1 MARNPVDIYKFI
13 QSLKSLA
20 SKGNIKID
28 DAYKAAKLEFGE
40 VSNLLKLQ
48 INKIFQ
54 QSKAPS
60 IKKPENKP
68 GEVIEASFKP
78 GMDKRGR
85 VVEESPSQASGIM
98 KTDEASP
105 LMKNI
110 EDVKQNIKGMSENNP
125 KTFRMSEEQRNA
137 LGYPN
142 RMIEGI
148 IRTAAR
154 EILSKKGI
162 DVSKADPIDTFA
174 DIFGVNALERLED
187 VSDELLSAQDYNQ
200 LNSILQKN
208 ELYDVTPKSG
218 LNLKQ
223 SDEIEELT
231 EFDPTDR
238 KPNAM
243 GGRIGFENGGSGY
256 SFGYK
261 PGKEFQLNVSSMGKG
276 TIKEIINSGELTSE
290 DLKAAMDALKDRK
303 AEGGRIGYAMGGM
316 NRIAYRDGTKI
327 PKLINTGK
335 KVIDSGKKGLE
346 SLKSAIGKIMSKY
359 GDDAIM
365 TADKA
370 PQPPKTD
377 RQIISEFEARNP
389 SPSRELT
396 DDEIADLAEEV
407 GELDAYDFDG
417 TVGSANRIR
426 NEVKAYEA
434 DMLKQY
440 EAAGGSK
447 RAGGPKD
454 PVAEAI
460 DNVSPG
466 FANDLKYDAQLVAD
480 DLAEKRFGK
489 EFYDLDQNQQMDLYD
504 EAYQALSTQR
514 SAVLKKKREPIPE
527 SIKEGVADVMRDT
540 SPAGLEKSLEIDN
553 LMLKYPGISI
563 DFADQIASSSPIMK
577 ADMIAMVEQTFKMD
591 EMGMSGDEIIDTFKN
606 TKRTKQANG
615 GLSYLMGM

>member
-1 MARNPVDIYKFI
+1 MGQIFKFLTALARM
-13 QSLKSLA
+13 A
-20 SKGNIKID
+20 SKGDIKID
-28 DAYKAAKLEFGE
+28 DAYKFAKQEFGE
-40 VSNLLKLQ
+40 VSDLLKLQ
-48 INKIFQ
+48 INKIFKE
-54 QSKAPS
+54 SKAPS
-60 IKKPENKP
+60 IKQPKKE

-78 GMDKRGR
+78 GMDKRGKI
-85 VVEESPSQASGIM
+85 VEESPSQASGIM

-110 EDVKQNIKGMSENNP
+110 EDVKQNIKGMSENSP
-125 KTFRMSEEQRNA
+125 KTFGMPEEQRNA

-148 IRTAAR
+148 VRTAAR

-174 DIFGVNALERLED
+174 DLFGVNALERLED
-187 VSDELLSAQDYNQ
+187 VSDELLAAQDYKQ

-243 GGRIGFENGGSGY
+243 GGRIGFADGPDNP
-256 SFGYK
+256 K
-261 PGKEFQLNVSSMGKG
+261 KLIKKIPKVGKVVAGVESLINLVNKKFGKG
-276 TIKEIINSGELTSE
+276 TAKTA
-290 DLKAAMDALKDRK
+290 DQ
-303 AEGGRIGYAMGGM
+303 
-316 NRIAYRDGTKI
+316 
-327 PKLINTGK
+327 
-335 KVIDSGKKGLE
+335 LE
-346 SLKSAIGKIMSKY
+346 SKSKLF
-359 GDDAIM
+359 DDFS
-365 TADKA
+365 T
-370 PQPPKTD
+370 
-377 RQIISEFEARNP
+377 RNP
-389 SPSRELT
+389 DPNKQLT
-396 DDEIADLAEEV
+396 DNEIADLAEEV

-466 FANDLKYDAQLVAD
+466 FANDMKYDAQLVAD

-504 EAYQALSTQR
+504 EAYQALAESRRMIKKTKPQIFKDSEGEIKGISMGGDDAFKKAMSEAMEEGMAESENMKR
-514 SAVLKKKREPIPE
+514 IGLDPTKMEDALKYDEM
-527 SIKEGVADVMRDT
+527 KE
-540 SPAGLEKSLEIDN
+540 AGQLEKNITGLSDMSEVDT
-553 LMLKYPGISI
+553 LMQKYPGMTK
-563 DFADQIASSSPIMK
+563 DLADQIASSSPRMK

>member
-148 IRTAAR
+148 VRTAAR

-174 DIFGVNALERLED
+174 DLFGVNALERLED
-187 VSDELLSAQDYNQ
+187 ISDELLTAQDYNQ

-238 KPNAM
+238 EPN
-243 GGRIGFENGGSGY
+243 
-256 SFGYK
+256 
-261 PGKEFQLNVSSMGKG
+261 
-276 TIKEIINSGELTSE
+276 
-290 DLKAAMDALKDRK
+290 
-303 AEGGRIGYAMGGM
+303 AMGGM

-489 EFYDLDQNQQMDLYD
+489 EFYDLDQNQQIDLYD

-527 SIKEGVADVMRDT
+527 SIKEGVAKIMSDT
-540 SPAGLEKSLEIDN
+540 SPEGLEKSIEIDN

-577 ADMIAMVEQTFKMD
+577 ADMIAMVEQAFKMD

>member
-148 IRTAAR
+148 VRTAAR

-238 KPNAM
+238 EPN
-243 GGRIGFENGGSGY
+243 
-256 SFGYK
+256 
-261 PGKEFQLNVSSMGKG
+261 
-276 TIKEIINSGELTSE
+276 
-290 DLKAAMDALKDRK
+290 
-303 AEGGRIGYAMGGM
+303 AMGGM

-377 RQIISEFEARNP
+377 QQIISEFEARNP
-389 SPSRELT
+389 NPNRELT
-396 DDEIADLAEEV
+396 DNEIADLAEEV

-466 FANDLKYDAQLVAD
+466 FANDMKYDAQLVAD

-489 EFYDLDQNQQMDLYD
+489 EFYDLDQNQQIDLYD
-504 EAYQALSTQR
+504 EAYQALSGQR
-514 SAVLKKKREPIPE
+514 SSVLKKKREPIPE
-527 SIKEGVADVMRDT
+527 SIKEGVDDVMSDT
-540 SPAGLEKSLEIDN
+540 SPAGLAKSIEIDN
-553 LMLKYPGISI
+553 LMLEYPGMTK
-563 DFADQIASSSPIMK
+563 DLADQIASSSPRMK

>member
-1 MARNPVDIYKFI
+1 MGQIFKFL
-13 QSLKSLA
+13 QSLTRMA
-20 SKGNIKID
+20 SKGDIKID
-28 DAYKAAKLEFGE
+28 DAYKAAKQEFGE
-40 VSNLLKLQ
+40 VSDLLKLQ
-48 INKIFQ
+48 INKIFKE
-54 QSKAPS
+54 SKAPS
-60 IKKPENKP
+60 IKKPKKE

-78 GMDKRGR
+78 GADKRGKI
-85 VVEESPSQASGIM
+85 VEESPSQASGIM

-148 IRTAAR
+148 VRTAAR

-174 DIFGVNALERLED
+174 DIFGVNSLERLED
-187 VSDELLSAQDYNQ
+187 VSDELLTAQDYNQ

-243 GGRIGFENGGSGY
+243 GGRIGFAVGSLPKGIQALVKTINKK
-256 SFGYK
+256 F
-261 PGKEFQLNVSSMGKG
+261 GKG
-276 TIKEIINSGELTSE
+276 
-290 DLKAAMDALKDRK
+290 AMK
-303 AEGGRIGYAMGGM
+303 
-316 NRIAYRDGTKI
+316 
-327 PKLINTGK
+327 
-335 KVIDSGKKGLE
+335 
-346 SLKSAIGKIMSKY
+346 
-359 GDDAIM
+359 
-365 TADKA
+365 TADEID
-370 PQPPKTD
+370 QPPKTD
-377 RQIISEFEARNP
+377 QQIISEFEARNP

-489 EFYDLDQNQQMDLYD
+489 EFYDLDQNQQINLYD
-504 EAYQALSTQR
+504 EAYQALSGQR
-514 SAVLKKKREPIPE
+514 SSVLKKKRESIPE
-527 SIKEGVADVMRDT
+527 SIKEGVDDVMRDT
-540 SPAGLEKSLEIDN
+540 SPAGLEKSLEVDD
-553 LMLKYPGISI
+553 LMLKYPGINR
-563 DFADQIASSSPIMK
+563 DLAKQIANDPDPKRK
-577 ADMIAMVEQTFKMD
+577 ADVISMIEQTFKMD
-591 EMGMSGDEIIDTFKN
+591 EMGMSGDEIIDTFRKK
-606 TKRTKQANG
+606 TDRTKQANG

>member
-1 MARNPVDIYKFI
+1 MGSIFKFL
-13 QSLKSLA
+13 QSLTRLA
-20 SKGNIKID
+20 SKGDIKID
-28 DAYKAAKLEFGE
+28 DAYKFAKQEFGE
-40 VSNLLKLQ
+40 VSDLLKLQ
-48 INKIFQ
+48 INKIFK

-60 IKKPENKP
+60 IKNPEKKP

-78 GMDKRGR
+78 GADKRGKI
-85 VVEESPSQASGIM
+85 VEESPSQASGIM

-125 KTFRMSEEQRNA
+125 KTFRMTEEQRNA

-148 IRTAAR
+148 VRTAAR

-174 DIFGVNALERLED
+174 DLFGVNALERLED
-187 VSDELLSAQDYNQ
+187 VSDELLAAQDYTQ

-238 KPNAM
+238 EPNAM
-243 GGRIGFENGGSGY
+243 GGRIGFENGGAGY

-303 AEGGRIGYAMGGM
+303 AEGGRIGFA
-316 NRIAYRDGTKI
+316 DGPDDPKKIKKLIKKI
-327 PKLINTGK
+327 PKVGK
-335 KVIDSGKKGLE
+335 VVAGVE
-346 SLKSAIGKIMSKY
+346 SLVNLVNKKFGKGAIK
-359 GDDAIM
+359 
-365 TADKA
+365 TADEIDR
-370 PQPPKTD
+370 PKNVQAFD
-377 RQIISEFEARNP
+377 DFEARNP
-389 SPSRELT
+389 DPNKQLT
-396 DDEIADLAEEV
+396 DNEIADLAEEV

-417 TVGSANRIR
+417 TIGSANRIR
-426 NEVKAYEA
+426 KEA
-434 DMLKQY
+434 KDYQDYMYQQY
-440 EAAGGSK
+440 KMGK
-447 RAGGPKD
+447 LD
-454 PVAEAI
+454 PVAG
-460 DNVSPG
+460 DKSPARKIFLQRKFDEMESSG
-466 FANDLKYDAQLVAD
+466 DPKLMTREEIEELTFFDLGT
-480 DLAEKRFGK
+480 E
-489 EFYDLDQNQQMDLYD
+489 MD
-504 EAYQALSTQR
+504 EAAKKTLPKIDEKL
-514 SAVLKKKREPIPE
+514 LKNYSKE
-527 SIKEGVADVMRDT
+527 IKEGVAKIMSDT
-540 SPAGLEKSLEIDN
+540 SPEGLAKSIEIDN
-553 LMLKYPGISI
+553 LMLEYPGMPI
-563 DFADQIASSSPIMK
+563 DLADQIASSSPTMK

>member
-1 MARNPVDIYKFI
+1 MGQIFKFL
-13 QSLKSLA
+13 QALTRMA
-20 SKGNIKID
+20 SKGDIKID
-28 DAYKAAKLEFGE
+28 DAYKAAKQEFGE
-40 VSNLLKLQ
+40 VSDLLKLQ
-48 INKIFQ
+48 INKIFKE
-54 QSKAPS
+54 SKAPS
-60 IKKPENKP
+60 IKQPKKE

-78 GMDKRGR
+78 GMDKRGKIID
-85 VVEESPSQASGIM
+85 ESPSQASGIM

-110 EDVKQNIKGMSENNP
+110 EDIKQNIKGMSENNP

-148 IRTAAR
+148 VRTAAR

-174 DIFGVNALERLED
+174 DIFGVNSLERLED
-187 VSDELLSAQDYNQ
+187 VSDELLLAQDYKQ

-243 GGRIGFENGGSGY
+243 GGRIGFAVGGLPKGIQALVKTINKK
-256 SFGYK
+256 F
-261 PGKEFQLNVSSMGKG
+261 GKG
-276 TIKEIINSGELTSE
+276 
-290 DLKAAMDALKDRK
+290 AMK
-303 AEGGRIGYAMGGM
+303 
-316 NRIAYRDGTKI
+316 
-327 PKLINTGK
+327 
-335 KVIDSGKKGLE
+335 
-346 SLKSAIGKIMSKY
+346 
-359 GDDAIM
+359 
-365 TADKA
+365 TADEID
-370 PQPPKTD
+370 QPPKTD

-389 SPSRELT
+389 SPSRQLT

-426 NEVKAYEA
+426 KEVKDYEA
-434 DMLKQY
+434 DMLKEY
-440 EAAGGSK
+440 ESAGGSK

-454 PVAEAI
+454 PVAAAI

-466 FANDLKYDAQLVAD
+466 FANDMKYDAQLVAD

-504 EAYQALSTQR
+504 EAYQALAESRRMIKKTKPQIFKDSEGDIKGISMGGDDAFKKAMKEAMEEGMAESENMKR
-514 SAVLKKKREPIPE
+514 FGLDPSKMEDALKYDEM
-527 SIKEGVADVMRDT
+527 KE
-540 SPAGLEKSLEIDN
+540 AGQLEKNITGLSDMSEADT
-553 LMLKYPGISI
+553 LMQKYPGMTKEL
-563 DFADQIASSSPIMK
+563 AKQIANDPDPKRK
-577 ADMIAMVEQTFKMD
+577 ADVISMIEQTFKMD
-591 EMGMSGDEIIDTFKN
+591 EMGMSGDEIIDTFRKK
-606 TKRTKQANG
+606 TDRTKQANG

>member
-1 MARNPVDIYKFI
+1 MGALGRFLLAAARLAKQGVKEGDILN
-13 QSLKSLA
+13 Q
-20 SKGNIKID
+20 
-28 DAYKAAKLEFGE
+28 AKKEFGE
-40 VSNLLKLQ
+40 VSEFMRA
-48 INKIFQ
+48 KIRKFY
-54 QSKAPS
+54 KDKDAPS
-60 IKKPENKP
+60 IKNPPKKE

-78 GMDKRGR
+78 GADKRGKI
-85 VVEESPSQASGIM
+85 VEESPSQASGIM

-125 KTFRMSEEQRNA
+125 KTFRMSEEERRA

-243 GGRIGFENGGSGY
+243 GGRIGFADG
-256 SFGYK
+256 
-261 PGKEFQLNVSSMGKG
+261 PGDPKKLIKKIPKVGKVAAGVESLIKTINKKFGKG
-276 TIKEIINSGELTSE
+276 TIK
-290 DLKAAMDALKDRK
+290 
-303 AEGGRIGYAMGGM
+303 
-316 NRIAYRDGTKI
+316 
-327 PKLINTGK
+327 
-335 KVIDSGKKGLE
+335 
-346 SLKSAIGKIMSKY
+346 
-359 GDDAIM
+359 
-365 TADKA
+365 TADEIDR
-370 PQPPKTD
+370 PQSAKD
-377 RQIISEFEARNP
+377 KEMFEKFEARNP
-389 SPSRELT
+389 SPSRQLT
-396 DDEIADLAEEV
+396 DEEIRDYELELGDSETWLNKGTFGEAEQA
-407 GELDAYDFDG
+407 LK
-417 TVGSANRIR
+417 NQ
-426 NEVKAYEA
+426 KAYEA
-434 DMLKQY
+434 KMFEEYKSI
-440 EAAGGSK
+440 GGSK

-466 FANDLKYDAQLVAD
+466 FANDMKYDAQLVAD

-504 EAYQALSTQR
+504 EAYQALSGQR
-514 SAVLKKKREPIPE
+514 SSVLKKKRE
-527 SIKEGVADVMRDT
+527 SIKEGVDDVMRDT
-540 SPAGLEKSLEIDN
+540 SPAGLEKSLEVDD
-553 LMLKYPGISI
+553 LMLKYPGINR
-563 DFADQIASSSPIMK
+563 DLAKQIANDPDPKRK
-577 ADMIAMVEQTFKMD
+577 ADVISMIEQTFKMD
-591 EMGMSGDEIIDTFKN
+591 EMGMSGDEIIDTFRKK
-606 TKRTKQANG
+606 TDRTKQANG

>member
-148 IRTAAR
+148 VRTAAR

-174 DIFGVNALERLED
+174 DLFGVNALERLED
-187 VSDELLSAQDYNQ
+187 ISDELLTAQDYNQ

-238 KPNAM
+238 EPN
-243 GGRIGFENGGSGY
+243 
-256 SFGYK
+256 
-261 PGKEFQLNVSSMGKG
+261 
-276 TIKEIINSGELTSE
+276 
-290 DLKAAMDALKDRK
+290 
-303 AEGGRIGYAMGGM
+303 AMGGM

-466 FANDLKYDAQLVAD
+466 YSGDLKYDANILAD

-504 EAYQALSTQR
+504 EAYQALAENRRMIKKTKPQVFKDAEGDIKGISMGGDDAFKKAMKEAMEEGMAESENMKR
-514 SAVLKKKREPIPE
+514 FGLDPSKMEDALKYDEM
-527 SIKEGVADVMRDT
+527 KE
-540 SPAGLEKSLEIDN
+540 AGQLEKNITGLSDMSEADT
-553 LMLKYPGISI
+553 LMQKYPGMTK
-563 DFADQIASSSPIMK
+563 DLADQIASSSPTMK

-591 EMGMSGDEIIDTFKN
+591 EMGMSGDEIIDAFKKG
-606 TKRTKQANG
+606 TDRTKQANG

>member
-40 VSNLLKLQ
+40 VSDLLKLQ

-98 KTDEASP
+98 KTDEAGP

-174 DIFGVNALERLED
+174 DIFGVNSLERLED

-238 KPNAM
+238 EPNAM
-243 GGRIGFENGGSGY
+243 GGRIGFADGPDDP
-256 SFGYK
+256 K
-261 PGKEFQLNVSSMGKG
+261 KLIKKIPKVGKVVAGVESLINLVNKKFGKG
-276 TIKEIINSGELTSE
+276 TAKTA
-290 DLKAAMDALKDRK
+290 DQ
-303 AEGGRIGYAMGGM
+303 
-316 NRIAYRDGTKI
+316 
-327 PKLINTGK
+327 
-335 KVIDSGKKGLE
+335 LE
-346 SLKSAIGKIMSKY
+346 SKSKLF
-359 GDDAIM
+359 DDFS
-365 TADKA
+365 T
-370 PQPPKTD
+370 
-377 RQIISEFEARNP
+377 RNP
-389 SPSRELT
+389 DPNKQLT

-504 EAYQALSTQR
+504 EAYQALSGQR
-514 SAVLKKKREPIPE
+514 SAVLKKKREPISELAKSIKMEKAAEKKLKKLNMSDEEIALRGDYPYDTDAQIKARLDDDID
-527 SIKEGVADVMRDT
+527 IKEGVDDVMRDT
-540 SPAGLEKSLEIDN
+540 SPAGLERSLEVDD
-553 LMLKYPGISI
+553 LMLKYPGISR
-563 DFADQIASSSPIMK
+563 DFADQIASSEPIKK
-577 ADMIAMVEQTFKMD
+577 ADMIAMVEQAFKMD

-606 TKRTKQANG
+606 TKRTKQASG
-615 GLSYLMGM
+615 GLSYLMGL

>member
-1 MARNPVDIYKFI
+1 MGQIFKFLQALARMAK
-13 QSLKSLA
+13 
-20 SKGNIKID
+20 KGDIKID
-28 DAYKAAKLEFGE
+28 DAYRAAKQEFGE
-40 VSNLLKLQ
+40 VNDLLKLQ
-48 INKIFQ
+48 INKIFKE
-54 QSKAPS
+54 SKAPS
-60 IKKPENKP
+60 IKQPKKE

-78 GMDKRGR
+78 GMDKRGKI
-85 VVEESPSQASGIM
+85 VEESPSQASGIM
-98 KTDEASP
+98 KTDEAGP

-125 KTFRMSEEQRNA
+125 KTFRMTEEQRNA

-174 DIFGVNALERLED
+174 DIFGVNSLERLED
-187 VSDELLSAQDYNQ
+187 VSDELLAAQDYTQ

-238 KPNAM
+238 EPNAM
-243 GGRIGFENGGSGY
+243 GGI
-256 SFGYK
+256 
-261 PGKEFQLNVSSMGKG
+261 
-276 TIKEIINSGELTSE
+276 
-290 DLKAAMDALKDRK
+290 
-303 AEGGRIGYAMGGM
+303 

-327 PKLINTGK
+327 PKLINA
-335 KVIDSGKKGLE
+335 GKKGLD
-346 SLKSAIGKIMSKY
+346 SLKNAIGKIKARFGEDS
-359 GDDAIM
+359 IT
-365 TADKA
+365 TADKIS
-370 PQPPKTD
+370 QPPKTD

-389 SPSRELT
+389 NPSRELT
-396 DDEIADLAEEV
+396 DNEIADLAEEV

-426 NEVKAYEA
+426 NEAKDYQDEMYQQYKMGKLDPEPGDKSPARKMFLEKKLEEMLLSDDPKLMTKDEIEELTFF
-434 DMLKQY
+434 DMGTEIDQMRK
-440 EAAGGSK
+440 SK
-447 RAGGPKD
+447 PKSIIPKDEYAEYKKDFDKEILGKEIEEGVD

-489 EFYDLDQNQQMDLYD
+489 EFYDLDQNQQINLYD
-504 EAYQALSTQR
+504 EAYQALSGQR
-514 SAVLKKKREPIPE
+514 SSVLKKKREPIPE
-527 SIKEGVADVMRDT
+527 SIKEGVDDVMRDT
-540 SPAGLEKSLEIDN
+540 SPAGLERSLEVDD
-553 LMLKYPGISI
+553 LMLKYPGINR
-563 DFADQIASSSPIMK
+563 DLAKQIANDPDPKRK
-577 ADMIAMVEQTFKMD
+577 ADVISMIEQTFKMD
-591 EMGMSGDEIIDTFKN
+591 EMGMSGDEIIDTFRKK
-606 TKRTKQANG
+606 TDRTKQANG

>member
-1 MARNPVDIYKFI
+1 MGQIFKFL
-13 QSLKSLA
+13 QALTRMA
-20 SKGNIKID
+20 SKGDIKID
-28 DAYKAAKLEFGE
+28 DAYKFAKQEFGE
-40 VSNLLKLQ
+40 VNDLLKLQ
-48 INKIFQ
+48 INKIFKE
-54 QSKAPS
+54 SKAPS
-60 IKKPENKP
+60 IKQPKKE

-78 GMDKRGR
+78 GMDKRGKII
-85 VVEESPSQASGIM
+85 EESPSQASGIM

-148 IRTAAR
+148 VRTAAR

-174 DIFGVNALERLED
+174 DIFGVNSLERLED
-187 VSDELLSAQDYNQ
+187 VSDELLLAQDYNQ

-243 GGRIGFENGGSGY
+243 GGRIGFAVGGLPKGIQALVKTINKK
-256 SFGYK
+256 F
-261 PGKEFQLNVSSMGKG
+261 GKG
-276 TIKEIINSGELTSE
+276 
-290 DLKAAMDALKDRK
+290 AMK
-303 AEGGRIGYAMGGM
+303 
-316 NRIAYRDGTKI
+316 
-327 PKLINTGK
+327 
-335 KVIDSGKKGLE
+335 
-346 SLKSAIGKIMSKY
+346 
-359 GDDAIM
+359 
-365 TADKA
+365 TADEID
-370 PQPPKTD
+370 QPPKTD

-389 SPSRELT
+389 SPSRQLT

-426 NEVKAYEA
+426 KEVKDYEA
-434 DMLKQY
+434 DMLKEY
-440 EAAGGSK
+440 ESAGGSK

-454 PVAEAI
+454 PVAKAI

-514 SAVLKKKREPIPE
+514 GAVLKKKRKSIIPKDE
-527 SIKEGVADVMRDT
+527 YQSYKNDFDKEILGKEIKEV
-540 SPAGLEKSLEIDN
+540 
-553 LMLKYPGISI
+553 LMML
-563 DFADQIASSSPIMK
+563 
-577 ADMIAMVEQTFKMD
+577 
-591 EMGMSGDEIIDTFKN
+591 
-606 TKRTKQANG
+606 
-615 GLSYLMGM
+615 

>member
-1 MARNPVDIYKFI
+1 MGQIFKFLQALTRMAK
-13 QSLKSLA
+13 
-20 SKGNIKID
+20 KGDIKID
-28 DAYKAAKLEFGE
+28 DAYKFAKQEFGE
-40 VSNLLKLQ
+40 VNDLLKLQ
-48 INKIFQ
+48 INKIFKE
-54 QSKAPS
+54 SKAPS
-60 IKKPENKP
+60 IKQPKKE

-78 GMDKRGR
+78 GMDKRGKIID
-85 VVEESPSQASGIM
+85 ESPSQASGIM

-110 EDVKQNIKGMSENNP
+110 EDVKQNIKGMSENSP
-125 KTFRMSEEQRNA
+125 KTFRMTEEQRNA

-148 IRTAAR
+148 VRTAAR

-174 DIFGVNALERLED
+174 DLFGVNSLERLED
-187 VSDELLSAQDYNQ
+187 VSDELLTAQDYKQ

-243 GGRIGFENGGSGY
+243 GGRIGFKNGGAGY

-261 PGKEFQLNVSSMGKG
+261 PGKEFQLNVGSMGKG

-303 AEGGRIGYAMGGM
+303 AEGGRIGF
-316 NRIAYRDGTKI
+316 
-327 PKLINTGK
+327 
-335 KVIDSGKKGLE
+335 
-346 SLKSAIGKIMSKY
+346 AIGSLPKGIQTLVKQINKKFGKGVMK
-359 GDDAIM
+359 
-365 TADKA
+365 TADEID
-370 PQPPKTD
+370 QPPKTD
-377 RQIISEFEARNP
+377 QQIISEFEARNP
-389 SPSRELT
+389 SPSRQLT

-489 EFYDLDQNQQMDLYD
+489 EFYDLDQNQQINLYD
-504 EAYQALSTQR
+504 EAYQALSGQR
-514 SAVLKKKREPIPE
+514 SSVLKKKRESIPE
-527 SIKEGVADVMRDT
+527 SIKEGVDDVMRDT
-540 SPAGLEKSLEIDN
+540 SPAGLEKSLEVDD
-553 LMLKYPGISI
+553 LMLKYPGINR
-563 DFADQIASSSPIMK
+563 DLAKQIANDPDPKRK
-577 ADMIAMVEQTFKMD
+577 ADVISMIEQTFKMD
-591 EMGMSGDEIIDTFKN
+591 EMGMSGDEIIDTFRKK
-606 TKRTKQANG
+606 TDRTKQANG

>member
-1 MARNPVDIYKFI
+1 MGQIFKFLQALTRMAK
-13 QSLKSLA
+13 
-20 SKGNIKID
+20 KGDIKID
-28 DAYKAAKLEFGE
+28 DAYKFAKQEFGE
-40 VSNLLKLQ
+40 VNDLLKLQ
-48 INKIFQ
+48 INKIFKE
-54 QSKAPS
+54 SKAPS
-60 IKKPENKP
+60 IKQPKKE

-78 GMDKRGR
+78 GMDKRGKIID
-85 VVEESPSQASGIM
+85 ESPSQASGIM
-98 KTDEASP
+98 KTDEAVP
-105 LMKNI
+105 LMKKI
-110 EDVKQNIKGMSENNP
+110 EDVKENIKGMSENSP
-125 KTFRMSEEQRNA
+125 KTFRMTEEQRNA

-174 DIFGVNALERLED
+174 DIFGVNSLERLED
-187 VSDELLSAQDYNQ
+187 VSDELLAAQDYNQ

-243 GGRIGFENGGSGY
+243 GGRIGFADGPDDPKKKSFIKKIPKVGKVVSGIE
-256 SFGYK
+256 SLIKTINKKF
-261 PGKEFQLNVSSMGKG
+261 GKG
-276 TIKEIINSGELTSE
+276 TMK
-290 DLKAAMDALKDRK
+290 
-303 AEGGRIGYAMGGM
+303 
-316 NRIAYRDGTKI
+316 
-327 PKLINTGK
+327 
-335 KVIDSGKKGLE
+335 
-346 SLKSAIGKIMSKY
+346 
-359 GDDAIM
+359 
-365 TADKA
+365 TADEID
-370 PQPPKTD
+370 QPPKTD

-389 SPSRELT
+389 NPSRELT

-454 PVAEAI
+454 PVEKAI

-489 EFYDLDQNQQMDLYD
+489 EFYDLDQNQQIDLYD

-527 SIKEGVADVMRDT
+527 SIKEGVDDVMRDT
-540 SPAGLEKSLEIDN
+540 SPAGLEKSLEVDD
-553 LMLKYPGISI
+553 LMLKYPGINR
-563 DFADQIASSSPIMK
+563 DLAKQIANDPDPKRK
-577 ADMIAMVEQTFKMD
+577 ADVISMIEQTFKMD
-591 EMGMSGDEIIDTFKN
+591 EMGMSGDEIIDTFRKK
-606 TKRTKQANG
+606 TDRTKQANG
-615 GLSYLMGM
+615 GLSYLMGL